1 MKSIIFTFIVL
12 FVATIAAKAF
22 DYETSQEKV
31 YKLQED
37 KEQAENNFNLMDL
50 LQVIL
55 KDPEF
60 LQLDSTRQ
68 LNVLFATYNILQ
80 NQFKTRSLL
89 GKGKGKYFYNYF

>member
-60 LQLDSTRQ
+60 LQLDSRQ
-68 LNVLFATYNILQ
+68 QLSVLFAIYNILE
-80 NQFKTRSLL
+80 NRFNK
-89 GKGKGKYFYNYF
+89 KI